1 MKAVKI
7 QYTVKESYAETN
19 QQNIRQVMTD
29 LRELNN
35 PGILYSAFL
44 LDDGKSFV
52 HFAMY
57 PDEDTAAIVGN
68 LESFQ
73 SFRQQLKES
82 QPEVPPK
89 ANDLTLVASAYE
101 FFG

>member
-1 MKAVKI
+1 MKIVKV
-7 QYTVKESYAETN
+7 QYTVKESYSETN
-19 QQNIRQVMTD
+19 QQNIRKVMAD
-29 LRELNN
+29 LRVLNN
-35 PGILYSAFL
+35 PGIRYSAFM

-52 HFAMY
+52 HFAIY
-57 PDEDTAAIVGN
+57 PGADTAAIVGN

-89 ANDLTLVASAYE
+89 SEDLTLVASAYE